1 MKPKISI
8 DVVVALLAGV
18 SCLVT
23 VPALGLPVWGLFIG
37 WAWYFA
43 LGATPDLLK
52 KIYPSMIP
60 GALLAVLCIFMI
72 DFAAGFLPPMVAL
85 IIPVIITVYLLMLTL
100 KMPLTSIGLVAFN
113 SYSCVFAVFYGA
125 AYRATGVFSTDVL
138 MAMIFSLIATGLG
151 PLFGYFSI
159 FFTFPEKEQS

>member
-1 MKPKISI
+1 M
-8 DVVVALLAGV
+8 VVALLAGV

-23 VPALGLPVWGLFIG
+23 LPALGLPVWALFIG

-43 LGATPDLLK
+43 LGATPDVLK

-60 GALLAVLCIFMI
+60 GALLALLCIFMI
-72 DFAAGFLPPMVAL
+72 DFAAGFLPPMIAL
-85 IIPVIITVYLLMLTL
+85 IIPVIITVYLLMLSL
-100 KMPLTSIGLVAFN
+100 KIPSMSTSLVAFN

-125 AYRATGVFSTDVL
+125 AYRSTGSFGTDVL

-159 FFTFPEKEQS
+159 FFTFPEKEKS